1 MHSKP
6 PIHPYI
12 GIIIGL
18 PAVSAASLIINA
30 ALQAGAP
37 PLVVAAYRLAFASL
51 ALAPLAWARYRPE
64 LLRLTRRDWLLAA
77 GAGLFLGLHF
87 GTWITS
93 LQYTTIASSVVLVSA
108 SPLFVGLFSW
118 LLWRERFGRGLLAG
132 LALTMIGAALVGLA
146 DACALTGGNFVCPPV
161 AQFVQGR
168 AFVGDLLALAGAA
181 AFAGYLLIGRAL
193 RAKLSLVAYIFIGY
207 SAAAITLLLTVFAR
221 RIPLFGYS
229 PTAYFWIVVLALV
242 PQLIGHSAFNWALRY
257 LSATYVAVTIL
268 GEPIGSTVLAF
279 FLLQQVPTPL
289 KLLGGAFILV
299 GILLASRQRQ

>member
-6 PIHPYI
+6 PIHPYV

-93 LQYTTIASSVVLVSA
+93 LQYTTIASSVVLVST

-118 LLWRERFGRGLLAG
+118 LLWRERFGSGLLGG
-132 LALTMIGAALVGLA
+132 LALTMIGATLVGLA
-146 DACALTGGNFVCPPV
+146 DACALTGGNLVCPPM

-207 SAAAITLLLTVFAR
+207 SAAAVALLLTVFVR

-229 PTAYFWIVVLALV
+229 PTAFFWIVVLAIV

-279 FLLQQVPTPL
+279 FLLRQVPAPL

>member
-37 PLVVAAYRLAFASL
+37 PLGVAAYRLAFASL

-64 LLRLTRRDWLLAA
+64 LLRLSRRDWLLAA

-118 LLWRERFGRGLLAG
+118 LLWRERFGRGLLGG
-132 LALTMIGAALVGLA
+132 LALTLIGATLVGLA
-146 DACALTGGNFVCPPV
+146 DACALTGGNLVCPPV
-161 AQFVQGR
+161 AQFMQGR
-168 AFVGDLLALAGAA
+168 AFVGDLLALTGAA

-207 SAAAITLLLTVFAR
+207 SAAAATLLLTVFAR

-229 PTAYFWIVVLALV
+229 PTAFFWIVVLAVV

-268 GEPIGSTVLAF
+268 GEPIGATVLAF
-279 FLLQQVPTPL
+279 FLLRQVPAPL

-299 GILLASRQRQ
+299 GILLASRRRQ